1 MMAMTLRMHGDAD
14 GTASYQ
20 LVPRPRRGIAL
31 RPVRCSAAHIASPAI
46 CDAVTKAARLNGVD
60 FAAAEVFDD
69 GDAAVVRVASQE
81 VVIFASSVRAETVT
95 MIGLATLSFVDP
107 VPEVTVYA
115 TWREQDSNPAVPLF
129 LSAVEE
135 VRTGYAR

>member
-1 MMAMTLRMHGDAD
+1 
-14 GTASYQ
+14 
-20 LVPRPRRGIAL
+20 
-31 RPVRCSAAHIASPAI
+31 
-46 CDAVTKAARLNGVD
+46 
-60 FAAAEVFDD
+60 
-69 GDAAVVRVASQE
+69 
-81 VVIFASSVRAETVT
+81 
-95 MIGLATLSFVDP
+95 